1 MKQGQLLAVSLWLAL
16 ACLLAACSVESS
28 NSGQCPAVQAPVGGT
43 PDFATDASLY
53 ISMDRVKQALDQ
65 GLRFVFIDARP
76 AGDYEMGHIPG
87 AVSIPFFDAEICAS
101 ELPKDVVYIA
111 YCACP
116 HAESGVV
123 ANAINSAGGT
133 AKVLDE
139 GYIAWKQAGYPVTS
153 P

>member
-1 MKQGQLLAVSLWLAL
+1 MKPRQVSSVPLWLAFVCSL
-16 ACLLAACSVESS
+16 TACSVESPS
-28 NSGQCPAVQAPVGGT
+28 AGQCPAVQAPVGGT
-43 PDFATDASLY
+43 PDFAADASLY

-101 ELPKDVVYIA
+101 ELPKDVIYIT

-123 ANAINSAGGT
+123 ANAINAAGGT